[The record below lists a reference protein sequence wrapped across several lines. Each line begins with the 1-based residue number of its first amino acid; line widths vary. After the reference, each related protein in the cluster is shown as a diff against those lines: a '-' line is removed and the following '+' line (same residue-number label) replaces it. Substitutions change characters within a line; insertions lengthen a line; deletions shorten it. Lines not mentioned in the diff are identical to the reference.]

1 MLGYTILGLA
11 LLVALLLVARWYT
24 TADPKTLAR
33 VLKWTGLIVIVALVA
48 FLAFSGRL
56 AWAAGAAFM
65 LLPWLMRARRAA
77 QMAKNFNRMAGG
89 GPSGQTS
96 DVETR
101 HLRMSL
107 DHDSGTLD
115 GEIMAG
121 AHAGRRLS
129 DLSEQEL
136 VDLLRSFWVED
147 AESARV
153 LEAYLDRI
161 YPDWRMAAEDGTA
174 AGAEHASGSG
184 GNGSMSREEALEV
197 LGLEPGAREDAI
209 KAAYH
214 RLIAG
219 LHPDKGGS
227 TYLAAKIN
235 RAREVL
241 LGR

>member
-1 MLGYTILGLA
+1 MLGYFILG
-11 LLVALLLVARWYT
+11 VALLAGLLLIARWYT
-24 TADPKTLAR
+24 TADPKTLKS
-33 VLKWTGLIVIVALVA
+33 VLKWTGLFAILALVA
-48 FLAFSGRL
+48 FLALTGRL
-56 AWAAGAAFM
+56 AWALGAAFM
-65 LLPWLMRARRAA
+65 LLPWLMRARSAA
-77 QMAKNFNRMAGG
+77 QMAKNFNRMAAGG
-89 GPSGQTS
+89 ASGQTS

-115 GEIMAG
+115 GEVTAG
-121 AHAGRRLS
+121 AYAGRRLG
-129 DLSEQEL
+129 DMSEREL
-136 VDLLRSFWVED
+136 VDLLRYFWVED

-153 LEAYLDRI
+153 LEAYLDRVHA
-161 YPDWRMAAEDGTA
+161 DWRGGAGTEEP
-174 AGAEHASGSG
+174 GGRRDSG

-197 LGLEPGAREDAI
+197 LGLETDADEEAI

-241 LGR
+241 LGQ

>member
-1 MLGYTILGLA
+1 MLGYFILG
-11 LLVALLLVARWYT
+11 VALLAGLLLIAKWYT
-24 TADPKTLAR
+24 TADPKTLVR
-33 VLKWTGLIVIVALVA
+33 VLKWAGLGLVVALVA
-48 FLAFSGRL
+48 ILALTGKL
-56 AWAAGAAFM
+56 AWAGGAAFL

-77 QMAKNFNRMAGG
+77 QMAKNFSRMAGG
-89 GPSGQTS
+89 GASGQTS

-101 HLRMSL
+101 YLRMSL

-115 GEIMAG
+115 GEVVAG
-121 AHAGRRLS
+121 AHTGRRLS
-129 DLSEQEL
+129 DMSVREL
-136 VDLLRSFWVED
+136 VEFLRHFWVED

-153 LEAYLDRI
+153 LEAYLDRVHA
-161 YPDWRMAAEDGTA
+161 DWR
-174 AGAEHASGSG
+174 AGADASGPGGEGEAGRRG
-184 GNGSMSREEALEV
+184 GNGAMSREEAFEV
-197 LGLEPGAREDAI
+197 LGLEPDASEEAI

-235 RAREVL
+235 QAREVL

>member
-1 MLGYTILGLA
+1 MLGYFVLGVA
-11 LLVALLLVARWYT
+11 LLVGLLLIAKWYT

-33 VLKWTGLIVIVALVA
+33 MLKWIGLVLVVALVA

-56 AWAAGAAFM
+56 VWAAGAAFI
-65 LLPWLMRARRAA
+65 LLPWLMRARHAA
-77 QMAKNFNRMAGG
+77 RMAKNFSRMAGSG
-89 GPSGQTS
+89 ASGQTS

-115 GEIMAG
+115 GEITAG
-121 AHAGRRLS
+121 AYAGRRLS
-129 DLSEQEL
+129 GMNEREL
-136 VDLLRSFWVED
+136 IDLLQRFWVED

-153 LEAYLDRI
+153 LEAYLDRVH
-161 YPDWRMAAEDGTA
+161 PDWRAGGGTDEWDASGDA
-174 AGAEHASGSG
+174 AGRG
-184 GNGSMSREEALEV
+184 GNGSMSREEAYEV
-197 LGLEPGAREDAI
+197 LGLEPDTDEEAI